1 MGLPDIAQIYGDF
14 TYFME
19 LNHLKYFYTVA
30 REGSFTRASKILR
43 IQQPTISKM
52 VQLLEQQLDTVLFER
67 HKRGVRLTDAGAEV
81 LAICENIFSQVE
93 AIREFSE
100 QQSTECQGLLSFG
113 MTDSIVVYLLPG
125 IINGF
130 LKKHPKVRPSIF
142 AGSSNLI
149 SNEIREGRAEFGVFY
164 TRPDKVDFEISEM
177 LNIPFSLV
185 IATQQAKSQ
194 TVKSRL
200 IISRDID
207 YPKAR
212 PFPVLEMLNRNK
224 VKADIFVTSN
234 NLDSQKRMVME
245 GLGVA
250 LLPRFMVKQ
259 EITKGQLT
267 ELLPRKDFV
276 YSLKL
281 VTKHRKVLS
290 RNALVF
296 LEEFKSRMKSLV

>member
-1 MGLPDIAQIYGDF
+1 
-14 TYFME
+14 ME

-52 VQLLEQQLDTVLFER
+52 VQMLEQQLDTVLFER
-67 HKRGVRLTDAGAEV
+67 HKRGVRLTNGGAEIF
-81 LAICENIFSQVE
+81 AMCENIFSQVE

-113 MTDSIVVYLLPG
+113 MTDSVVVYLLPT
-125 IINGF
+125 ILNGF

-149 SNEIREGRAEFGVFY
+149 ANEIREGRAEFGVFF
-164 TRPDKVDFEISEM
+164 TRVDKVDFEISEVI
-177 LNIPFSLV
+177 NVPFSLV
-185 IATQQAKSQ
+185 ISTAHAKNH

-224 VKADIFVTSN
+224 VKADIFIASN
-234 NLDSQKRMVME
+234 NLDSQRRMVME

-250 LLPRFMVKQ
+250 LLPRFIVKH
-259 EITKGQLT
+259 EISKGLLT
-267 ELLPRKDFV
+267 ELVPRKEFI

-296 LEEFKSRMKSLV
+296 LEEFKARMKSLV

>member
-1 MGLPDIAQIYGDF
+1 
-14 TYFME
+14 ME

-52 VQLLEQQLDTVLFER
+52 VQTLEQQLDTVLFER
-67 HKRGVRLTDAGAEV
+67 HKRGIRLTNAGAEV
-81 LAICENIFSQVE
+81 LAICENIFTQVD

-100 QQSTECQGLLSFG
+100 QQSTECHGLLSFG
-113 MTDSIVVYLLPG
+113 MTDSVIVYLLPE
-125 IINGF
+125 ILNGF

-149 SNEIREGRAEFGVFY
+149 ANEIREGRAEFGVFF
-164 TRPDKVDFEISEM
+164 TRPDKVDFEISEVV
-177 LNIPFSLV
+177 NVPFSLV
-185 IATQQAKSQ
+185 VATSQ
-194 TVKSRL
+194 SKNPAVKSRL

-224 VKADIFVTSN
+224 VKADIFITSN

-245 GLGVA
+245 GLGIA
-250 LLPRFMVKQ
+250 LLPRFIVKN
-259 EITKGQLT
+259 EIDKGHLT
-267 ELLPRKDFV
+267 EMLPRKEFI

-290 RNALVF
+290 RNAHVF
-296 LEEFKSRMKSLV
+296 LDEFKTKMKTLV

>member
-1 MGLPDIAQIYGDF
+1 
-14 TYFME
+14 ME

-30 REGSFTRASKILR
+30 KEGSFTRASKILR

-52 VQLLEQQLDTVLFER
+52 VQMLELQLDTVLFER
-67 HKRGVRLTDAGAEV
+67 HKRGIRLTNSGSEIFS
-81 LAICENIFSQVE
+81 LCENIFAQVD
-93 AIREFSE
+93 AIREYSD
-100 QQSTECQGLLSFG
+100 QQSTECHGLLSFG
-113 MTDSIVVYLLPG
+113 MTDSVVVYLLPT
-125 IINGF
+125 IIHAF

-149 SNEIREGRAEFGVFY
+149 SNEIREGRAEFGVFF
-164 TRPDKVDFEISEM
+164 TRPDKVDFEISEV
-177 LNIPFSLV
+177 IDVPFSLV
-185 IATQQAKSQ
+185 IASSQAKSQ
-194 TVKSRL
+194 IVRSRL

-250 LLPRFMVKQ
+250 LLPRFIVKN
-259 EITKGQLT
+259 EISKGQLT
-267 ELLPRKDFV
+267 EILPRKDFD

-281 VTKHRKVLS
+281 VTKHRKALS

-296 LEEFKSRMKSLV
+296 LDEFKNRMNALV